1 MDYKTKYLK
10 YKTKYFNLKNEMEME
25 GGNSIVEGI
34 KGIAGVVA
42 GVVTG
47 TVKGAQFLGRAI
59 KKTYKGTKKIQ
70 QEITEI
76 NNIVKKLKG
85 HSDYPKNIAGDKI
98 NVESFLKFI
107 KKLRDNFNTEKIG
120 EVNLSSI
127 VKLADLN
134 LILGKHYL
142 CKTMQILEY
151 YDNTNCELNKQT
163 NT

>member
-76 NNIVKKLKG
+76 NNIVKK
-85 HSDYPKNIAGDKI
+85 
-98 NVESFLKFI
+98 
-107 KKLRDNFNTEKIG
+107 
-120 EVNLSSI
+120 
-127 VKLADLN
+127 
-134 LILGKHYL
+134 
-142 CKTMQILEY
+142 
-151 YDNTNCELNKQT
+151 
-163 NT
+163 